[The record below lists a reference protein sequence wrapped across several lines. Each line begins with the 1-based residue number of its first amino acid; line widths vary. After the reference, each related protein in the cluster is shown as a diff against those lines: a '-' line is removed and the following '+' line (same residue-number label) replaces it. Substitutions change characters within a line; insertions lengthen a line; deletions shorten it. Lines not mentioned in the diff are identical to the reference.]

1 MKQIKIESL
10 VLFKVDSEPGDR
22 TKYSYYTFKSFD
34 KYKFVPC
41 NSTFMFPQVISKWDA
56 MKVEDTENEEE
67 DIVKEIAERYNCN
80 AYTVLECI
88 RTIQELEK
96 E

>member
-1 MKQIKIESL
+1 MKQIKIENL
-10 VLFKVDSEPGDR
+10 MLFKVESEPGDY

-34 KYKFVPC
+34 EYRFVPC
-41 NSTFMFPQVISKWDA
+41 NSTFMLPQVINKWDA
-56 MKVEDTENEEE
+56 MKVKDIEDRENI
-67 DIVKEIAERYNCN
+67 IVKEIAEKYNCN
-80 AYTVLECI
+80 VCTVLECI